1 MSHFLAFFLIVFVF
15 GFIIVNFVFK
25 DVLSEK
31 NFKKYCKFILYI
43 CFIIPFILTIVG
55 YIFGI
60 NDFKSFLIPA
70 LSSGNLIIIIRS
82 SENNKEK

>member
-43 CFIIPFILTIVG
+43 
-55 YIFGI
+55 
-60 NDFKSFLIPA
+60 
-70 LSSGNLIIIIRS
+70 
-82 SENNKEK
+82 